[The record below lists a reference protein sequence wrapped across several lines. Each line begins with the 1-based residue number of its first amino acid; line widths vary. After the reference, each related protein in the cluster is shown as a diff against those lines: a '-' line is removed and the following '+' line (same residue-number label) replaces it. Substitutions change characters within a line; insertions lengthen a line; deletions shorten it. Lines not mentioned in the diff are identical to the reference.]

1 MNHLPFWEKKFN
13 VLLPLCLCRSSSP
26 YTLCP
31 ALTCPSQANS
41 FYKTQLL
48 QVLLCLRSLP
58 RTPTRINCTLLQFG
72 ASQEALGAKNLP
84 DNAGD
89 PRDAGW
95 IPGLGIPAFLPGK
108 SLGQRRLA
116 GYRPWG
122 HKQSYTTEQQNSTP
136 PLHVRGTYTNM
147 LIVEYTLDQSQVHNV
162 IFPHYML
169 SS

>member
-13 VLLPLCLCRSSSP
+13 VLLPLCLCKSSSP

-89 PRDAGW
+89 PRDAGCNC
-95 IPGLGIPAFLPGK
+95 ITVVARIIFAVLSFHLDR
-108 SLGQRRLA
+108 GQAAAITECFAADA
-116 GYRPWG
+116 GHAAW
-122 HKQSYTTEQQNSTP
+122 
-136 PLHVRGTYTNM
+136 
-147 LIVEYTLDQSQVHNV
+147 NV
-162 IFPHYML
+162 DGD
-169 SS
+169 

>member
-1 MNHLPFWEKKFN
+1 MLSLGQQIYNPGIVRADEGALAFLGKKFN
-13 VLLPLCLCRSSSP
+13 VLLPLCLCKSSSP

-72 ASQEALGAKNLP
+72 ASQGALVANNLP

-95 IPGLGIPAFLPGK
+95 IPGLAFQHFC
-108 SLGQRRLA
+108 LGSPLDRGGWQA
-116 GYRPWG
+116 TDHGVA
-122 HKQSYTTEQQNSTP
+122 NSRT
-136 PLHVRGTYTNM
+136 
-147 LIVEYTLDQSQVHNV
+147 
-162 IFPHYML
+162 
-169 SS
+169 